1 MEYKEFTAKNTEE
14 ALSQASTFFNLP
26 LNQLEVEVVSS
37 GSSGFLGFI
46 GGKKAKV
53 LARPSSGEDKDEVA
67 EMMKEFSNDESFK
80 PVRQEKPK
88 AKKPQAAPQPS
99 REAAPSPKEPKE
111 SGNMHESWA
120 SQEATPSE
128 QPAPKAQSQPAEE
141 QEVIQAAQDVLE
153 RLLKSLD
160 ENAAVSVEA
169 TGSGINLE
177 IQGGE
182 SGILIGRRGQTLE
195 ALQYLTTRIVS
206 HQEGRPVKISI
217 DAGGYRR
224 RRRDNMTDLAVRMAH
239 KAKKTGKPVA
249 VGPLAAQ
256 DRRIIHLALR
266 NEQGISTTSRGRGE
280 MKKVIINP
288 RYHHH

>member
-67 EMMKEFSNDESFK
+67 EMMKEFSNGDSFK
-80 PVRQEKPK
+80 KPAK
-88 AKKPQAAPQPS
+88 PGRPQAKEATAGKAGPAKKTDSTTPAES
-99 REAAPSPKEPKE
+99 SPAE
-111 SGNMHESWA
+111 SG
-120 SQEATPSE
+120 PE
-128 QPAPKAQSQPAEE
+128 QTSKREPGNTEE
-141 QEVIQAAQDVLE
+141 QAVVDTAKQVLE
-153 RLLKSLD
+153 KLLASLD
-160 ENAAVSVEA
+160 DFATVEA
-169 TGSGINLE
+169 KISGSGILLE
-177 IQGGE
+177 IVGGE

-206 HQEGRPVKISI
+206 HQEGRPVKITV

-224 RRRDNMTDLAVRMAH
+224 RRRDNMTDLALRMAQ
-239 KAKKTGKPVA
+239 KAKKSGKPVA

-266 NEQGISTTSRGRGE
+266 NENGISTTSRGRGE

-288 RYHHH
+288 RYHHR